1 MKNRGNSGAE
11 YVFGEM
17 PVRRAVLRQVLP
29 AVAAQ
34 LIAIIYGFADTYFV
48 GLLDRPEQT
57 AALTVASSS
66 FLMLTA
72 VSNLF
77 GVGGAGMIARLIAR
91 GKRDEAGKVSAA
103 AFSSGIAASLVFSLI
118 YAVFSGGI
126 LTLCGA
132 KADTTEAAYGYVFW
146 TVIIGGP
153 FNVAATLCA
162 NLVRAEGKS
171 FAASAGLSLGGLLN
185 VLLDPFFVLPEYL
198 DLGATGAGLAT
209 AISNAVSAVF
219 FVIFIILGRKNSVL
233 RLKPDSFRAVTSSL
247 KGIIG
252 IGLPSAVQYALTVVA
267 VSAQSAFMAKYST
280 EAVAAMGIVKKLDTL
295 PLYFSIGVS
304 NGLLPLLAYNFA
316 SGDKDRRRRIFR
328 FGTALSAGFA
338 VVCVIIYEIFAPLLA
353 GIFISDAMTVG
364 YAADFL
370 RRMVT
375 AMPLMAVCYPMIIQ
389 FQAAGRAKEALI
401 VSVLRKGVIDVPI
414 MFLFDAISPMYGCT
428 LVQPVV
434 DAISLFVA
442 AGIYRSLRRKN
453 EM

>member
-1 MKNRGNSGAE
+1 
-11 YVFGEM
+11 
-17 PVRRAVLRQVLP
+17 
-29 AVAAQ
+29 
-34 LIAIIYGFADTYFV
+34 
-48 GLLDRPEQT
+48 
-57 AALTVASSS
+57 
-66 FLMLTA
+66 
-72 VSNLF
+72 
-77 GVGGAGMIARLIAR
+77 
-91 GKRDEAGKVSAA
+91 
-103 AFSSGIAASLVFSLI
+103 
-118 YAVFSGGI
+118 
-126 LTLCGA
+126 
-132 KADTTEAAYGYVFW
+132 
-146 TVIIGGP
+146 
-153 FNVAATLCA
+153 
-162 NLVRAEGKS
+162 
-171 FAASAGLSLGGLLN
+171 
-185 VLLDPFFVLPEYL
+185 
-198 DLGATGAGLAT
+198 
-209 AISNAVSAVF
+209 
-219 FVIFIILGRKNSVL
+219 L
-233 RLKPDSFRAVTSSL
+233 RLKPDSFSAVTSSL

-442 AGIYRSLRRKN
+442 AGIYLSLRRKN